1 MADIEKDYLEQREQL
16 AEARTSQAEART
28 DLSELRTEYARE
40 RNELAKNR
48 TRLAN
53 KRTFLAWC
61 RTALSFMTFG
71 FLLEK
76 INVFMMSKHATIP
89 QVLMSELGLL
99 GKFAF
104 ISGPILMAFAGWR
117 YYKLEKEIGFSE
129 GGLYLFPELVLFG
142 VVLASVLIFVFF

>member
-1 MADIEKDYLEQREQL
+1 MADFEKDYLVQREEL
-16 AEARTSQAEART
+16 AEERTSQAEART

-76 INVFMMSKHATIP
+76 INVFFMSRHETVS
-89 QVLMSELGLL
+89 QVLLGELGLL

-104 ISGPILMAFAGWR
+104 ITGPVLMAFAGWR
-117 YYKLEKEIGFSE
+117 YYRLEKEIGFRE
-129 GGLYLFPELVLFG
+129 GGLYVFPELVLFG
-142 VVLASVLIFVFF
+142 VVLAAVIIFAFF

>member
-1 MADIEKDYLEQREQL
+1 MQEFEKDILIEERTEQAL
-16 AEARTSQAEART
+16 ARTR
-28 DLSELRTEYARE
+28 
-40 RNELAKNR
+40 LAFDR

-76 INVFMMSKHATIP
+76 IDAF
-89 QVLMSELGLL
+89 LMTQHKSVSETLLSELGAM

-104 ISGPILMAFAGWR
+104 IAGPLLILFAGHR
-117 YYKLEKEIGFSE
+117 FYTLEK
-129 GGLYLFPELVLFG
+129 GLGVKQPGRSIVPELVLM
-142 VVLASVLIFVFF
+142 VVIIGAALGYVFS